1 MNRLNRFGHYLI
13 VLVAV
18 FASSFANADWYVKDK
33 DLITAV
39 NTMKASKSLADVITS
54 VNKVSTYIGEG
65 KDTDNVNTKLKEANE
80 NIGTLTKQFI
90 FDKKTLPTFTATYY
104 VNADAAKTEI
114 EIKTPEVNCE
124 GNVAEDKSKIS
135 SLSSGNVSAAVN
147 AAVSLAKLSV
157 SGAAFA
163 SSDGPLN
170 LACKKVNLEITAMYE
185 ERKAFNKQIKLLQDK
200 INSYENEI
208 NPAYKITNGK
218 IVASTASTA
227 STATNGTALTT
238 YAELSILA
246 IQLQIVQASQANTI
260 GIHASNVEMFKMK
273 IQTAKEEYLRIA
285 IKRLLFG
292 TS

>member
-33 DLITAV
+33 DLISAV

-90 FDKKTLPTFTATYY
+90 FDKKSLPTFSATYY
-104 VNADAAKTEI
+104 LNGANQDIEI
-114 EIKTPEVNCE
+114 ETPVVNCE
-124 GNVAEDKSKIS
+124 GNSAEDKSDTSGLGS
-135 SLSSGNVSAAVN
+135 SVSAAVS
-147 AAVSLAKLSV
+147 ASVKAAKLALST
-157 SGAAFA
+157 AAFA
-163 SSDGPLN
+163 SPSGPLN
-170 LACKKVNLEITAMYE
+170 EACKQINTEIKAMYD
-185 ERKAFNKQIKLLQDK
+185 ERKAFNKQIKLLQNK

-218 IVASTASTA
+218 IVA

-292 TS
+292 TSK